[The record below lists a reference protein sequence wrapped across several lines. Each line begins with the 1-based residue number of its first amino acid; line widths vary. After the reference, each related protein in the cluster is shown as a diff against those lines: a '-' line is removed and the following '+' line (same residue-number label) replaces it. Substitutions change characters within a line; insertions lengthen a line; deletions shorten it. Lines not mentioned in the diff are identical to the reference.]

1 MVNPTLKIKKKRYGD
16 GMKMEVKR
24 NVVEKR
30 EKGSEIEIW
39 VGVKGR
45 DGRVHRSS
53 KRERERSG
61 EPPILPFPLLPF
73 SFLLFFGPPPSNAI
87 TLLSLSLLRHLY
99 FFIKK

>member
-1 MVNPTLKIKKKRYGD
+1 MNEMVNPTLKIKKKRYGD

-53 KRERERSG
+53 KREREER
-61 EPPILPFPLLPF
+61 
-73 SFLLFFGPPPSNAI
+73 
-87 TLLSLSLLRHLY
+87 
-99 FFIKK
+99 